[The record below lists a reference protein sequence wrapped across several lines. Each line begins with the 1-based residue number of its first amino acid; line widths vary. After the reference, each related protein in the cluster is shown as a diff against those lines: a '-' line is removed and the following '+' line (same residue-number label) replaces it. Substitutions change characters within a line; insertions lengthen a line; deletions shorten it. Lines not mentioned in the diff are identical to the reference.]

1 MVNYLHLDTEENISE
16 AHALLREYH
25 DGQGVEV

>member
-1 MVNYLHLDTEENISE
+1 MVEYLRADTEISE

-25 DGQGVEV
+25 DSLGVDV